1 MQATQFSPGMKL
13 QMSHLRNP
21 EIVAVRKHFN
31 IREIVLFLLFCFH
44 VTYTEEEKKKE
55 KRKKP
60 TSFYELDITFS
71 GKVYLREEFSF
82 LC

>member
-1 MQATQFSPGMKL
+1 MKL
-13 QMSHLRNP
+13 QLLGLWNP

-31 IREIVLFLLFCFH
+31 IREIILCLLFCFH
-44 VTYTEEEKKKE
+44 ITFTGEEKEGKI
-55 KRKKP
+55 KKP

-71 GKVYLREEFSF
+71 GNVYLREVFSF